1 MKKILNKKVITLCA
15 TLAIIMVV
23 IVGTTFAYHSDT
35 TKALNNRFAIGSVV
49 THIEEVTS
57 LAGQKD
63 VKIIN
68 DGKNACYI
76 RARITIS
83 PDNAPVTLTG
93 LHGANWQDVSADGF
107 YYYSNPVNPGQPTTS
122 LFSGYTID
130 STKEFIPFEVTI
142 YQEAVQASVYDPT
155 TGESTINSM
164 TDSWRIYDTGTTPSA
179 P

>member
-15 TLAIIMVV
+15 TLAIIMVA

-35 TKALNNRFAIGSVV
+35 TKALNNRFAIGSVE
-49 THIEEVTS
+49 THIEEKIS

-63 VKIIN
+63 VTIVN

-76 RARITIS
+76 RTRVTIS
-83 PDNAPVTLTG
+83 PSNAPVTLTG
-93 LHGANWQDVSADGF
+93 LRGENWQDVSADGF
-107 YYYSNPVNPGQPTTS
+107 YYYQIPVDPGQPTTS

-130 STKEFIPFEVTI
+130 ATKEFIPFEVTI

-155 TGESTINSM
+155 TGTSKVNSM
-164 TDSWRIYDTGTTPSA
+164 TDSWRIYDTGTIPTP
-179 P
+179 